1 MAGPAGDVV
10 IADASPDTIPLRLL
24 LEADPEEAHVRT
36 YLSRSRCLVA
46 LAAGAVVGAAVVLP
60 RSAGVHE
67 LMNIAVV
74 PSHRDRGIGTT
85 LLLRVI
91 EAARA
96 AGAQRLEVG
105 TGTFG
110 PQLAWYQRAGFRPF
124 AVDRDHFVREYA
136 GPIFEEGLQH
146 KDMLRLAIDFA

>member
-1 MAGPAGDVV
+1 MAGPAEDVV

-24 LEADPEEAHVRT
+24 LEADPEEAHMRI

-46 LAAGAVVGAAVVLP
+46 LAAGTVIGAAVVLP
-60 RSAGVHE
+60 RSAEVHE
-67 LMNIAVV
+67 LMAIAVD
-74 PSHRDRGIGTT
+74 PACRGCGVGTM
-85 LLLRVI
+85 LLRRVI
-91 EAARA
+91 EEIRG
-96 AGAQRLEVG
+96 AGARRLEVG

-124 AVDRDHFVREYA
+124 AIDQDHFLREYV
-136 GPIFEEGLQH
+136 GPIVEEGLQH